1 MGRWAKVK
9 LAFKRIS
16 LSITR
21 AYRKLTAYKPSALVM
36 AFVGAAVAIMLLGG
50 LLYDITARPA
60 VALPRPGAI
69 WVAYP
74 LTLLEQFLIE
84 SLEAMVFFALGFAG
98 LLLIYESTKY
108 ADDPYRAAVRFVI
121 GVVLLLGAFFACR
134 YLLALKT
141 RPTGL

>member
-21 AYRKLTAYKPSALVM
+21 AYRKLTAYKPSTLVM

-134 YLLALKT
+134 YLLTLKT

>member
-74 LTLLEQFLIE
+74 LTLLEQSLLE

-134 YLLALKT
+134 YLLTLKT

>member
-134 YLLALKT
+134 YLLTLKT

>member
-16 LSITR
+16 LSITK
-21 AYRKLTAYKPSALVM
+21 AYSKLTAYKPSAFVM
-36 AFVGAAVAIMLLGG
+36 ALVGAAVAIMLFGG
-50 LLYDITARPA
+50 FLYDITAKPA

-84 SLEAMVFFALGFAG
+84 SIEAMVFFALGFAG

-134 YLLALKT
+134 YLLTLKT
-141 RPTGL
+141 RPAGL

>member
-1 MGRWAKVK
+1 MGRLAKIRLV
-9 LAFKRIS
+9 FRRIS
-16 LSITR
+16 VSITKACR
-21 AYRKLTAYKPSALVM
+21 RLTAYKPSALVM
-36 AFVGAAVAIMLLGG
+36 AFVGVAVAIMLLGG

-84 SLEAMVFFALGFAG
+84 SIEAMLFLALGFAG
-98 LLLIYESTKY
+98 ILLIYESTKY
-108 ADDPYRAAVRFVI
+108 ADDPYRAAVRFVV

-134 YLLALKT
+134 YLLTLKM